1 MNHNNRKI
9 PETTISRLF
18 IYLREILKLSDI
30 GIRVVS
36 SSELGDRLNL
46 SDTQVR
52 KDFSYFG
59 QFGTSGSGYN
69 INELK
74 IVLEMIL
81 GKDKTWNVCVIGVG
95 HLGSALL
102 SYPGF
107 KEQGLNIVAAFDANA
122 KKIGK
127 EKNHLKIQPIEEL
140 LKVVKQKDL
149 AIGIITIPGNH
160 AQKVADSLV
169 AAGIKCIMNFAPVS
183 LSVPEDVKVKN
194 VDLSRELETL
204 SYFLAGS
211 KRSRKE

>member
-1 MNHNNRKI
+1 MNNNKKT

-18 IYLREILKLSDI
+18 MYLREISKLSEI
-30 GIRVVS
+30 GIRTIS
-36 SSELGDRLNL
+36 SSELGERLNL
-46 SDTQVR
+46 SDVQVR

-69 INELK
+69 INDLK
-74 IVLEMIL
+74 AALQTIL
-81 GKDKTWNVCVIGVG
+81 GKDKAWNVCVIGVG

-107 KEQGLNIVAAFDANA
+107 KEQGLNIIAVFDADV

-127 EKNHLKIQPIEEL
+127 EKNCLTIQPIEEL
-140 LKVVKQKDL
+140 SKTVKQKDL
-149 AIGIITIPGNH
+149 AIGIITIPANQ
-160 AQKVADSLV
+160 AQKIVDSLV
-169 AAGIKCIMNFAPVS
+169 TAGIKCIMNFAPVS

-204 SYFLAGS
+204 SYFLADSKHS
-211 KRSRKE
+211 KRD

>member
-1 MNHNNRKI
+1 MNNNKKI

-18 IYLREILKLSDI
+18 IYLREISKLAEI
-30 GIRVVS
+30 GIRTIS
-36 SSELGDRLNL
+36 SSELGERLNL

-52 KDFSYFG
+52 KDFSCFG
-59 QFGTSGSGYN
+59 QFGISGSGYN

-74 IVLEMIL
+74 AALKTIL

-102 SYPGF
+102 AYPGF
-107 KEQGLNIVAAFDANA
+107 KEQGLNVVAVFDADT
-122 KKIGK
+122 KKIDK
-127 EKNHLKIQPIEEL
+127 EKNSLIIQSIDEL
-140 LKVVKQKDL
+140 SKTVKQKDL
-149 AIGIITIPGNH
+149 AIGIITIPANH

-169 AAGIKCIMNFAPVS
+169 AAGIKCIMNFAPIS

-211 KRSRKE
+211 KQTKKE